1 MSLDVNEWEQLTPL
15 DMVVVR
21 EVFDA
26 VAFTCQGCASQV
38 ACVIILVNGT
48 GGKHENLW

>member
-1 MSLDVNEWEQLTPL
+1 MSLDVNEWEQLTLL

-21 EVFDA
+21 EVFDTIA
-26 VAFTCQGCASQV
+26 LSCHWCTSQV
-38 ACVIILVNGT
+38 ACVMVLVNGV